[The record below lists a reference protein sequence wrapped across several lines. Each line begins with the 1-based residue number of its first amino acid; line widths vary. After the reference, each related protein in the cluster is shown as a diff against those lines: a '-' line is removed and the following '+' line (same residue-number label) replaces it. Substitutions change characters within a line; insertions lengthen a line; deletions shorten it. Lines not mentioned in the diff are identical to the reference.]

1 MVLQCLYHCNDKRG
15 KNGDV
20 EDGSKVSGGR
30 ERGWRLPGLLY
41 ADDFILWIKSEE
53 DLKVM
58 VRHFVE
64 LCRRGLKVNGDK
76 VMMMLGG
83 KEDLECE
90 VYVDGR

>member
-1 MVLQCLYHCNDKRG
+1 M
-15 KNGDV
+15 
-20 EDGSKVSGGR
+20 
-30 ERGWRLPGLLY
+30 
-41 ADDFILWIKSEE
+41 
-53 DLKVM
+53 M